1 MKSFARDLIQND
13 MQGFLACIKAGSIGN
28 ASKYMKNS
36 YSNYSDNELISIIRG
51 GDNGALDFLLNKY
64 KNLVRGKAKTLFL
77 VGGDKDDLIQEGM
90 IGLYMAIRDF
100 DPNKHASFQTFAD
113 LCTTRRI
120 YKAIDR
126 SNAQKHM
133 VLNESI
139 SLDNEVEGESEE
151 RALRTSSDDGTLGNP
166 ESLFLRKEEDDSLFE
181 KLRDALSPLELEVLE
196 LYLTDTSYEDMA
208 KKVSRSEKAVDNA
221 IQRIRKKLR
230 NLLG

>member
-1 MKSFARDLIQND
+1 MHKLRKHRKCFINSMKTA
-13 MQGFLACIKAGSIGN
+13 
-28 ASKYMKNS
+28 
-36 YSNYSDNELISIIRG
+36 YSNYSDTELIAIIRG

-77 VGGDKDDLIQEGM
+77 IGGDRDDLIQEGM

-100 DPNKHASFQTFAD
+100 DPEKHASFQTFAD

-120 YKAIDR
+120 YKAIEH

-133 VLNESI
+133 ALNEFI
-139 SLDNEVEGESEE
+139 SLDNEASGENDELSLLAHE
-151 RALRTSSDDGTLGNP
+151 DDLGLGNP

-181 KLRDALSPLELEVLE
+181 KLRNTLSPFELDVLE
-196 LYLTDTSYEDMA
+196 LYLADTSYGEMA
-208 KKVSRSEKAVDNA
+208 KRLSRSEKAVDNA
-221 IQRIRKKLR
+221 IQRIRKKLH